1 MTRLGPLLAVALAAL
16 AAPLAARADG
26 LRCDGGLV
34 SLGDSKLDLLAK
46 CGSPALAER
55 RPDHVAL
62 LDRSAGLERRV
73 VAPAEAWTYD
83 FGPSRLV
90 AIVTIVRGRV
100 AAVEHGGYGYAAGPP
115 ADRPRK
121 AACEPAVLSTGRTKY
136 EVLARCGEPASIDAW
151 DEEVRVARAVD
162 GRAADAVLVRTVE
175 IWTYDFGPSYLVR
188 YVRFD
193 GGEITRVASGSWGY
207 GE

>member
-1 MTRLGPLLAVALAAL
+1 MALHRISTAAALLAVL
-16 AAPLAARADG
+16 AAPAARADSID
-26 LRCDGGLV
+26 CPGGIV
-34 SLGDSKLDLLAK
+34 QTGDSKLDLLAK

-55 RPDHVAL
+55 RPDAVG
-62 LDRSAGLERRV
+62 LDRRAGLERRV

-100 AAVEHGGYGYAAGPP
+100 AAVQSGGYGYVAGPP
-115 ADRPRK
+115 AERPRK
-121 AACEPAVLSTGRTKY
+121 AACQPAVLSTGRTKY
-136 EVLARCGEPASIDAW
+136 EVLARCGEPAAIDAW
-151 DEEVRVARAVD
+151 DEEIVVARALD
-162 GRAADAVLVRTVE
+162 GRAVDQVLVRTVE
-175 IWTYDFGPSYLVR
+175 VWTYDFGPSYLVR

>member
-1 MTRLGPLLAVALAAL
+1 MTRHGPFLAAALAAL
-16 AAPLAARADG
+16 AVPLAVRADG
-26 LRCDGGLV
+26 LRCDGGIV

-55 RPDHVAL
+55 RPDAVG
-62 LDRSAGLERRV
+62 LDRRAGLERRV

-100 AAVEHGGYGYAAGPP
+100 AAVQSGGYGYVAGPR
-115 ADRPRK
+115 AERPRK
-121 AACEPAVLSTGRTKY
+121 ATCQPVVLSTGRTKY
-136 EVLARCGEPASIDAW
+136 EVLARCGEPAAIDAW
-151 DEEVRVARAVD
+151 DEEIVVARALD
-162 GRAADAVLVRTVE
+162 GRAVDQVLVRTVE
-175 IWTYDFGPSYLVR
+175 VWTYDFGPSTLVR

-193 GGEITRVASGSWGY
+193 GGEVTRVASGSWGY